1 MDRNSFK
8 LLLESLSQCEI
19 FVSSDEVVCSH
30 PHKSQKKLEVYLKS
44 KQCWDEFN
52 EELVKFM
59 DSPIAE
65 DNSDTFMLNGAQF
78 TGFELLRAPFAT
90 ILDEQELAVG
100 GLEADNIMLSATHR
114 NHSSSRRLSTSSINS
129 SFNASFSHG
138 DASANRF
145 GGGESL
151 LKVLLRIRCTQTGL
165 LCYLMNKLL
174 NLNDL
179 LAASSSDGSAGDM
192 NSRSQAYVLEVFNLI
207 RWCEQIYECEQ
218 AIEMLMQV
226 IDNAPRF
233 LQIEIIT
240 ALPLLIVNENNSGYS
255 ASAGLM
261 NEYKIREA
269 ALSRLLDLIDQTPGT
284 RNIIA
289 YELTVVTEQPL
300 LCFMFTDLLPCV
312 LCCISNLSMP
322 TNHPALVA
330 AVKTIGSKLATTTVP
345 AQLPTI
351 AKFLIEH
358 TDTSGITGKDKD
370 NKGGTAGSS
379 VDSMFDILLEA
390 VEGFL
395 ITVIDFE
402 KKIQAQGCSGNDS
415 FSLIT
420 RDDETMHRENK
431 SALTLV
437 LDVIKLAL
445 QTRQIMFT
453 QYLSYLSRVITDA
466 SVDPDADAEDS
477 AAGNLDAHRHL
488 RTIDMWIIFALFSNI
503 KLRPKLL
510 TVFVTIC
517 NHDPIRLIEQSI
529 ACCGSM
535 LDSVFQSILS
545 LAQSCVSTQRVMS
558 LSSAKAM
565 RAVGVCL
572 YECLYAEFRNIS
584 QRQELI
590 ATLVMHVNTQPNAAL
605 ECQAALDILSTISF
619 SEFKQ
624 YVPQVTVKENGSL
637 EIIENALIAV
647 SSLKSFSPFLKT
659 LLEDVHKFSH
669 YHIRTIFDVL
679 FRSCTTLNMFQVHA
693 SSSSSVGQQ
702 KSVQV
707 LISCSDEI
715 FIYLKKLSS
724 SNDARKARAS
734 IIGYISYISQVPSL
748 LFTVVNNDSCHLNY
762 VLYAVTSSLL
772 ELRGVGRKRGE
783 AGIRMQ
789 SAWHRFHHASSRL
802 DREWKYWGQ
811 QYSFEDSRVHSF
823 LNCSNWHPS
832 NRKAKMD
839 AGRIFILIGGILEV
853 NQRKSAESDIG
864 ACVQYRLYGL
874 FSWRL

>member
-261 NEYKIREA
+261 NEYKIHEA

-312 LCCISNLSMP
+312 LCCI
-322 TNHPALVA
+322 
-330 AVKTIGSKLATTTVP
+330 
-345 AQLPTI
+345 
-351 AKFLIEH
+351 
-358 TDTSGITGKDKD
+358 
-370 NKGGTAGSS
+370 
-379 VDSMFDILLEA
+379 
-390 VEGFL
+390 
-395 ITVIDFE
+395 
-402 KKIQAQGCSGNDS
+402 
-415 FSLIT
+415 
-420 RDDETMHRENK
+420 
-431 SALTLV
+431 
-437 LDVIKLAL
+437 
-445 QTRQIMFT
+445 
-453 QYLSYLSRVITDA
+453 
-466 SVDPDADAEDS
+466 
-477 AAGNLDAHRHL
+477 
-488 RTIDMWIIFALFSNI
+488 
-503 KLRPKLL
+503 
-510 TVFVTIC
+510 
-517 NHDPIRLIEQSI
+517 
-529 ACCGSM
+529 
-535 LDSVFQSILS
+535 
-545 LAQSCVSTQRVMS
+545 
-558 LSSAKAM
+558 
-565 RAVGVCL
+565 
-572 YECLYAEFRNIS
+572 
-584 QRQELI
+584 
-590 ATLVMHVNTQPNAAL
+590 
-605 ECQAALDILSTISF
+605 
-619 SEFKQ
+619 
-624 YVPQVTVKENGSL
+624 
-637 EIIENALIAV
+637 
-647 SSLKSFSPFLKT
+647 
-659 LLEDVHKFSH
+659 
-669 YHIRTIFDVL
+669 
-679 FRSCTTLNMFQVHA
+679 
-693 SSSSSVGQQ
+693 
-702 KSVQV
+702 
-707 LISCSDEI
+707 
-715 FIYLKKLSS
+715 
-724 SNDARKARAS
+724 
-734 IIGYISYISQVPSL
+734 
-748 LFTVVNNDSCHLNY
+748 
-762 VLYAVTSSLL
+762 
-772 ELRGVGRKRGE
+772 
-783 AGIRMQ
+783 
-789 SAWHRFHHASSRL
+789 
-802 DREWKYWGQ
+802 
-811 QYSFEDSRVHSF
+811 
-823 LNCSNWHPS
+823 
-832 NRKAKMD
+832 
-839 AGRIFILIGGILEV
+839 
-853 NQRKSAESDIG
+853 
-864 ACVQYRLYGL
+864 
-874 FSWRL
+874 